1 MDRINTLLIR
11 AYGNSVKSALINQTR
26 NLEVSQAGFL
36 QRLLR
41 AHQNTELGQ
50 KFGLSQIKTVEQFCC
65 QVPIL
70 PYDFYQPFV
79 ERIAAGEA
87 NVLNPTPVGYI
98 NLTSGSTGNKKQV
111 PVTRQFQASLRRSDM
126 AAIGFCLDGL
136 QRRGLHFGK
145 LLLTNAAILQ
155 GRTSGGIDYGP
166 VTVGSLRQGKP
177 LFERFFALPFN
188 TLTIAD
194 TVARHYVA
202 LLFALRNQQ
211 LRGITASFPMLML
224 RTCVYLERYAAEL
237 IEDLERGEI
246 NPKLNIEPQL
256 RTDLTSRLTALPAR
270 AQVLRRTLQQH
281 GHLTPALAWPQM
293 SYLCTARGGTSDF
306 YFEQFSRYFGQMPI
320 FGGVFGTS
328 EGTFGV
334 YPDLDTDGSILA
346 LESGFF
352 EFIPRSQWDVDQPQ
366 TLLPHEL
373 EVGQCYRI
381 LVTNYSGFYRY
392 DIGDVIEV
400 VGFYHQAPLIVFRHR
415 RGGLLSATSEKTT
428 EFHVIQVMQRLQ
440 QEFGV
445 HFEDFCIT
453 LSAHENPSRY
463 LVNVELA
470 NAQVLQS
477 PVTFLVQFDQLMG
490 EYNNH
495 YQFLRG
501 SEVPP
506 PQLRILAAGS
516 FAQVRQRQI
525 DRGMFDS
532 QMKIPHISE
541 DRQYLSGLCV
551 EQSVDFP
558 LSQYRSGLDDV
569 ADLTMTAGEN
579 HNANQ

>member
-11 AYGNSVKSALINQTR
+11 AYANSFKSALINQTR
-26 NLEVSQAGFL
+26 NLEVSQVGFL

-50 KFGLSQIKTVEQFCC
+50 KFGLSQIKTVEQFRR

-79 ERIAAGEA
+79 ERIAAGAA
-87 NVLNPTPVGYI
+87 NVLNPTPVTYI

-111 PVTRQFQASLRRSDM
+111 PVTRQFQASLRRADM

-136 QRRGLHFGK
+136 QRRGLKFGK
-145 LLLTNAAILQ
+145 LLLTNSALLQ
-155 GRTSGGIDYGP
+155 GQTSAGIDYGL
-166 VTVGSLRQGKP
+166 VSVGSLRRGKP
-177 LFERFFALPFN
+177 LFERFFALPFE

-194 TVARHYVA
+194 TFARHYVA
-202 LLFALRNQQ
+202 LLFALRHAQ
-211 LRGITASFPMLML
+211 LRGMTASFPMLVL
-224 RTCVYLERYAAEL
+224 RTCVYLERHAAEL
-237 IEDLERGEI
+237 IEDLERGQI
-246 NPKLNIEPQL
+246 NSELKIEPSL
-256 RTDLTSRLTALPAR
+256 RAYLTSRLTALPAR
-270 AQVLRRTLQQH
+270 AQELRRLLQQH
-281 GHLTPALAWPQM
+281 GQLTPALAWPQM
-293 SYLCTARGGTSDF
+293 SYVCTARGGTSSF
-306 YFEQFSRYFGQMPI
+306 YFEQFPRYFGQTPI

-346 LESGFF
+346 LDSGFF
-352 EFIPRSQWDVDQPQ
+352 EFIPRSQWDVEQPQ
-366 TLLPHEL
+366 TLLPTEL
-373 EVGQCYRI
+373 EVGQCYRL

-400 VGFYHQAPLIVFRHR
+400 VGFYHQAPLIVFRYR

-428 EFHVIQVMQRLQ
+428 EFHATQVMRRLQ
-440 QEFGV
+440 QEFGI
-445 HFEDFCIT
+445 HLEDFCIT
-453 LSAHENPSRY
+453 LSAHEHPSRY
-463 LVNVELA
+463 LVNIELA
-470 NAQVLQS
+470 NGQLLHN
-477 PVTFLVQFDQLMG
+477 PVAFLARFDDLMG

-495 YQFLRG
+495 YQLLRG

-506 PQLRILAAGS
+506 PQLRILAAGG

-525 DRGMFDS
+525 DRGMLDS

-541 DRQYLSGLCV
+541 DRQYLADLPV
-551 EQSVDFP
+551 EQSIDFP
-558 LSQYRSGLDDV
+558 TEPV
-569 ADLTMTAGEN
+569 F
-579 HNANQ
+579 